1 MENQERENLTIEER
15 IKKGVVTVI
24 SFILL
29 TAIIVAILLIPK
41 CVQDSNESLPG
52 GNDVISGGGQDIV
65 SPSCTHVEVVDEAV
79 APTCDNIGLTE
90 GKHCSLCGTVLVAQT
105 EVPALGHNY
114 GVWVDDEN
122 ELTHTRTCA
131 NDSTHTITE
140 EHNYVEIGRTP
151 ANCEVGEAVSY
162 RCEGC
167 GVEYSVD
174 VSTELGHDYEWKNNQ
189 DGTCTATCKNDG
201 NHTIGPQPHVD
212 EDGNSTCDNCG
223 AYACITGGHNPYP
236 SEEESYAPTCTE
248 PGFVIEYCRDCG
260 EVVDSYYVDATG
272 HTDGEPV
279 VENEVPAT
287 CESDGSYENVVYCA
301 VCTDE
306 VSRTKV
312 SLDPL
317 GHDYQWVDN
326 GDGTCTGTCKNDNSH
341 VVASQAHDLQEE
353 VITEAECEVD
363 GEVSYTCKNCGY
375 GYTDTIPAIGH
386 DYGEWFDCELG
397 ARRRVCANDE
407 THLEHIRY
415 IMGSSLT
422 IGSAVNMIFMVA
434 DEIMTETEDAVV
446 KLTKPIYD
454 ENGQVIE
461 EKVVEL
467 TEYEVRG
474 EYRRYK
480 IEDIEVKEMGTKL
493 KISVHVGD
501 ECYASYA
508 SSIEEYCYTMLAKD
522 TASAELRTL
531 LVDMLN
537 YGAKAQLYY
546 NYSAQHLVN
555 ENLTDEQRAWG
566 TQTAPALE
574 KAETLVESEEE
585 DTIKIVDRKIV
596 YEPKA
601 GVKFRFKLGKY
612 NPEDIKIVLNYF
624 NAKGESGTKSIS
636 GTQAIH
642 IDGDEYEVLF
652 VPGYYCLKSDI
663 TISFKDSEG
672 NEIGDKLT
680 ITYATL
686 LAEEYENSDD
696 EIYHNY
702 ILALISFGE
711 SDRVHYLS
719 QQ

>member
-1 MENQERENLTIEER
+1 MENQERENLTTEER

-41 CVQDSNESLPG
+41 CVQDPNEGVSG

-65 SPSCTHVEVVDEAV
+65 SPSCTHVEVVAEAV
-79 APTCDNIGLTE
+79 APTCENIGLTE

-151 ANCEVGEAVSY
+151 ANCEVGEVVSY

-174 VSTELGHDYEWKNNQ
+174 VSTE
-189 DGTCTATCKNDG
+189 
-201 NHTIGPQPHVD
+201 
-212 EDGNSTCDNCG
+212 
-223 AYACITGGHNPYP
+223 
-236 SEEESYAPTCTE
+236 
-248 PGFVIEYCRDCG
+248 
-260 EVVDSYYVDATG
+260 
-272 HTDGEPV
+272 
-279 VENEVPAT
+279 
-287 CESDGSYENVVYCA
+287 
-301 VCTDE
+301 
-306 VSRTKV
+306 
-312 SLDPL
+312 L

-434 DEIMTETEDAVV
+434 DEIMTETEGAVV

-546 NYSAQHLVN
+546 NYSTQHLVN
-555 ENLTDEQRAWG
+555 ENLTNEQHAWG

-624 NAKGESGTKSIS
+624 NAKGNAGTKSIS

-642 IDGDEYEVLF
+642 IDGDEYEVIF

>member
-1 MENQERENLTIEER
+1 MENQERENLTTEER

-41 CVQDSNESLPG
+41 CVQDPNEGVSG

-65 SPSCTHVEVVDEAV
+65 SPSCTHVEVVAEAV
-79 APTCDNIGLTE
+79 APTCENIGLTE

-151 ANCEVGEAVSY
+151 ANCEVGEVVSY

-174 VSTELGHDYEWKNNQ
+174 VSTE
-189 DGTCTATCKNDG
+189 
-201 NHTIGPQPHVD
+201 
-212 EDGNSTCDNCG
+212 
-223 AYACITGGHNPYP
+223 
-236 SEEESYAPTCTE
+236 
-248 PGFVIEYCRDCG
+248 
-260 EVVDSYYVDATG
+260 
-272 HTDGEPV
+272 
-279 VENEVPAT
+279 
-287 CESDGSYENVVYCA
+287 
-301 VCTDE
+301 
-306 VSRTKV
+306 
-312 SLDPL
+312 L

-341 VVASQAHDLQEE
+341 VVASQVHDLEEE

-546 NYSAQHLVN
+546 NYSTQHLVN

-624 NAKGESGTKSIS
+624 NAKGNAGTQSIS
-636 GTQAIH
+636 GTKAIH
-642 IDGDEYEVLF
+642 IDGDEYEVIF
-652 VPGYYCLKSDI
+652 VPGYYCLNSDI

-672 NEIGDKLT
+672 NVIGDKLT

>member
-79 APTCDNIGLTE
+79 APTCENIGLTE
-90 GKHCSLCGTVLVAQT
+90 GKHCSLCGIVLVAQT

-114 GVWVDDEN
+114 GVCVDDEN

-151 ANCEVGEAVSY
+151 ANCEVGEVVSY

-174 VSTELGHDYEWKNNQ
+174 VSTE
-189 DGTCTATCKNDG
+189 
-201 NHTIGPQPHVD
+201 
-212 EDGNSTCDNCG
+212 
-223 AYACITGGHNPYP
+223 
-236 SEEESYAPTCTE
+236 
-248 PGFVIEYCRDCG
+248 
-260 EVVDSYYVDATG
+260 
-272 HTDGEPV
+272 
-279 VENEVPAT
+279 
-287 CESDGSYENVVYCA
+287 
-301 VCTDE
+301 
-306 VSRTKV
+306 
-312 SLDPL
+312 L

-341 VVASQAHDLQEE
+341 VVASQVHDLEEE

-522 TASAELRTL
+522 TCSTELRTL

-546 NYSAQHLVN
+546 NYSTQHLVN

-624 NAKGESGTKSIS
+624 NAKGNAGTKSIS